1 MDEFN
6 ITELETN
13 VKLKFE
19 ESEKLEKELKQITN
33 KNKNLKNEIDKK
45 SKEIIDLQKELG
57 ALKMPKEEKKMK
69 NIGQESTKITLEEQI
84 TKNFKQIQEKINSNL
99 QKKYKFQ
106 NIQYLINQ
114 QRNLNLSYLIIKKLD
129 IREEF
134 YNKFNIE
141 ESPNLYENLNELSKQ
156 NKLNYAAL
164 KSCGPYLIFKL
175 TLESKFNEIKEKCCE
190 YWNIPNST
198 YNLYDDTFV
207 ILNVF

>member
-6 ITELETN
+6 ITELEAN

-99 QKKYKFQ
+99 QKK
-106 NIQYLINQ
+106 
-114 QRNLNLSYLIIKKLD
+114 
-129 IREEF
+129 
-134 YNKFNIE
+134 
-141 ESPNLYENLNELSKQ
+141 
-156 NKLNYAAL
+156 
-164 KSCGPYLIFKL
+164 
-175 TLESKFNEIKEKCCE
+175 
-190 YWNIPNST
+190 
-198 YNLYDDTFV
+198 
-207 ILNVF
+207 